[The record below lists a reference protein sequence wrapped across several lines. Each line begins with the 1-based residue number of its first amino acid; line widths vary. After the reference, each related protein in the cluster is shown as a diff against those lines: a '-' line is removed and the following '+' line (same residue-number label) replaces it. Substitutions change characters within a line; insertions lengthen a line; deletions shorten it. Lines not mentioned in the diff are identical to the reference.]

1 MSLKNT
7 MNRIVI
13 LFLLFFILFPIFV
26 LADDEEEEE
35 YNQNEVQ
42 DLIVESA
49 SSSVEEPKINARAAI
64 IYDRTTKQIIW
75 GKNENE
81 KRAMASTTKIMTAL
95 IVLENSNLSDVVTI
109 SKKAAGTGGS
119 RLKISTGDKITIND
133 LLYGLMLRSGN
144 DAAVALAEHVGGS
157 IKGFAELMNKKAK
170 ELGLNNTNFVT
181 PHGLDNENHYTNAY
195 ELAVLTDYAL
205 NNETFAKIVNTKST
219 SININGN
226 TRNIYNTNELLG
238 YMQGVNGV
246 KTGFTNGA
254 GRCLVTSCTRD
265 NNQIITIVLG
275 CDTKKQRTS
284 DSTKLIEYAFQ
295 NYTRINLEEK
305 IQNEF
310 ENWKQI
316 NSKRI
321 YINKANK
328 QEINLELGEIHKKII
343 PIKIGEERNIKI
355 EINAIY
361 NYEAPVE
368 KGRKIGNIIVK
379 NNEEIIDS
387 IDIICSKAVEK
398 KNIFS
403 YLIEL
408 ISVIPNYQCIK

>member
-95 IVLENSNLSDVVTI
+95 VVLENSNLSDVVTI

-144 DAAVALAEHVGGS
+144 DAAVALAEYVGGS
-157 IKGFAELMNKKAK
+157 IEGFADLMNKKAK

-181 PHGLDNENHYTNAY
+181 PHGLDNEEHYTTAY
-195 ELAVLTDYAL
+195 ELAVITDYAL

-219 SININGN
+219 AISINGN
-226 TRNIYNTNELLG
+226 SRNIYNTNELLG
-238 YMQGVNGV
+238 YMSGVDGV

-254 GRCLVTSCTRD
+254 GRCLITSCTRD
-265 NNQIITIVLG
+265 NNQIITVVLG

-284 DSTKLIEYAFQ
+284 DSSKLIEYAFK

-368 KGRKIGNIIVK
+368 EGRKIGNIIVK
-379 NNEEIIDS
+379 NNEEIMDS
-387 IDIICSKAVEK
+387 IDIICSKTVEK

-408 ISVIPNYQCIK
+408 ISVIPNYQWIR

>member
-13 LFLLFFILFPIFV
+13 LFLLFFILFPILV

-35 YNQNEVQ
+35 YNQNEIQ

-75 GKNENE
+75 GKNESE
-81 KRAMASTTKIMTAL
+81 KRPMASTTKIMTA
-95 IVLENSNLSDVVTI
+95 IVVLENSNLSDVVTI

-119 RLKISTGDKITIND
+119 KLKISTGDKITVND

-144 DAAVALAEHVGGS
+144 DAAVALAEHIGGS
-157 IKGFAELMNKKAK
+157 IEGFANLMNKKAK
-170 ELGLNNTNFVT
+170 ELGLSNTNFVT
-181 PHGLDNENHYTNAY
+181 PHGLDNEDHYTTAY
-195 ELAVLTDYAL
+195 ELAVITDYAL

-219 SININGN
+219 AISINGN
-226 TRNIYNTNELLG
+226 NRNIYNTNELLG
-238 YMQGVNGV
+238 YMQGVDGV

-265 NNQIITIVLG
+265 NNQIITVVLG

-284 DSTKLIEYAFQ
+284 DSTKLIEYAFK

-310 ENWKQI
+310 ENWQQI

-343 PIKIGEERNIKI
+343 PIKIGKERNIKI

-368 KGRKIGNIIVK
+368 EGKKIGNIIVK

-387 IDIICSKAVEK
+387 IDIICSKTVEK

>member
-95 IVLENSNLSDVVTI
+95 VVLENSNLSDVVTI

-144 DAAVALAEHVGGS
+144 DAAVALAEYVGGS
-157 IKGFAELMNKKAK
+157 IEGFADLMNKKAK

-181 PHGLDNENHYTNAY
+181 PHGLDNEEHYTTAY
-195 ELAVLTDYAL
+195 ELAVITDYAL

-219 SININGN
+219 AISINGN
-226 TRNIYNTNELLG
+226 SRNIYNTNELLG
-238 YMQGVNGV
+238 YMSGVDGV

-254 GRCLVTSCTRD
+254 GRCLITSCTRD
-265 NNQIITIVLG
+265 NNQIITVVLG

-284 DSTKLIEYAFQ
+284 DSSKLIEYAFK

-368 KGRKIGNIIVK
+368 EGRKIGNIIVK
-379 NNEEIIDS
+379 NNEEIIDC
-387 IDIICSKAVEK
+387 IDIICSKTVEK
-398 KNIFS
+398 KNIYS
-403 YLIEL
+403 YLAEL
-408 ISVIPNYQCIK
+408 ISVISNYEWVK